1 MSNRTMEAGDARSN
15 ENLILL
21 SFQTLFLREHNRIC
35 DLISRNLK
43 NISDDVAFTIARNFV
58 IGLIQKITY
67 DDFLP
72 ILLGP
77 EAYK

>member
-1 MSNRTMEAGDARSN
+1 MEAGDARSN

-21 SFQTLFLREHNRIC
+21 SYQTLFLREHNRIC
-35 DLISRNLK
+35 DLLLSNF
-43 NISDDVAFTIARNFV
+43 NNMVDEDVFQIARNYV

-67 DDFLP
+67 DDYLP

-77 EAYK
+77 TAYQ

>member
-1 MSNRTMEAGDARSN
+1 MTMEAGDARSN

-21 SFQTLFLREHNRIC
+21 SYQTLFLREHNRIC
-35 DLISRNLK
+35 DLLLSNF
-43 NISDDVAFTIARNFV
+43 NNMVDEDVFQIARNYV

-67 DDFLP
+67 DDYLP

-77 EAYK
+77 IAYQ